1 MIELTVFDVAVNKR
15 PGNTAHEQGWCTAR
29 RMEHN
34 MKHYVI
40 NCEIILYHVV
50 RLAQLSMETMIVYV
64 VPVNVF
70 CEMWIDNNMN
80 LN

>member
-50 RLAQLSMETMIVYV
+50 RLAQLSFVTLIVYV
-64 VPVNVF
+64 VSLYVF
-70 CEMWIDNNMN
+70 LDDM
-80 LN
+80 